1 MNISDLNH
9 LEVVNEDNKVV
20 GRGSLN
26 QYTDIYKDVDIDFYE
41 DVDVYKNLYTYS
53 SVRGNS
59 AFAEGDASASGP
71 HTNAEA
77 FSFTYTDPYF
87 SSAGAT
93 SLSQSDSYCYY
104 CY

>member
-26 QYTDIYKDVDIDFYE
+26 QYTYINKDVYIDFYE
-41 DVDVYKNLYTYS
+41 DVYVSKYLNTYS

-59 AFAEGDASASGP
+59 AFAEGDASASGS

-77 FSFTYTDPYF
+77 FSFSYTDPYF

-93 SLSQSDSYCYY
+93 SLSQTDGYY
-104 CY
+104 Y